1 MRFFGVPP
9 FAGLFRMTSSLSFS
23 ANCQGGNKVSI
34 INLDYLA
41 AYPLLPEVQKAMID
55 AIKTN
60 YANPSSQHQLGDE
73 AVAALQLAREQVARL
88 INSPVEKE
96 VVFTSGGTES
106 VNHAIK
112 GAAFANADKGK
123 HIVTSNIEHNAVLRT
138 LRALKM
144 MDYRVTSVPV
154 DQYGRINP
162 TDVADAIRDDTILV
176 TIMHSNNEIG
186 TIQPIEEIAEITRA
200 KKVIFHSDAVDSV
213 GVVPMDVQRLGVDLL
228 SFAANQ
234 FYGPS
239 GVGGLYIRRG
249 TRIWPLLDGGVQ
261 ENNKRAG
268 TENLIG
274 IIGMGV
280 AAELAE
286 REMEF
291 RIKHVKKLKAKMI
304 GGLQARIEDIYLNGH
319 PELSLPNLVSVS
331 VKYIEGEGIV
341 LMLDEENIAVST
353 RSACAAGA
361 LQASHVLLSIGR
373 DFADAQ
379 GTLVI
384 TFGRDTT
391 EAEIDRFLNVL
402 EEVVR
407 TLRNMSPLYI
417 KAKQEKS
424 EGAAAS

>member
-1 MRFFGVPP
+1 M
-9 FAGLFRMTSSLSFS
+9 
-23 ANCQGGNKVSI
+23 SI

-41 AYPLLPEVQKAMID
+41 ANPLLPEVQEAMIE
-55 AIKTN
+55 AIKKN

-73 AVAALQLAREQVARL
+73 AVAALQLAREQVAGL
-88 INSPVEKE
+88 INSPVLKE
-96 VVFTSGGTES
+96 VIFTSGGTES
-106 VNHAIK
+106 INHAVK
-112 GAAFANADKGK
+112 GVAFANANKGK

-138 LRALKM
+138 LRVLKM
-144 MDYRVTSVPV
+144 MDYKVTSVPV
-154 DQYGRINP
+154 DEQGRVNP
-162 TDVADAIRDDTILV
+162 DDVAAAIRDDTILV

-186 TIQPIEEIAEITRA
+186 TIQPIEEIAQITRD

-213 GVVPMDVQRLGVDLL
+213 GVVPIDVQELGVDLL

-249 TRIWPLLDGGVQ
+249 TRIWPLIDGGVQ

-268 TENLIG
+268 TENLLG

-280 AAELAE
+280 AAEIAAE
-286 REMEF
+286 EMEF
-291 RIKHVKKLKAKMI
+291 RIKHALKLKQKLI
-304 GGLQARIEDIYLNGH
+304 EGFQSRIEDIFINGH
-319 PELSLPNLVSVS
+319 PEFSLPNLVSVS
-331 VKYIEGEGIV
+331 VQYIEGEGIV

-353 RSACAAGA
+353 KSACAAGA

-384 TFGRDTT
+384 TSGRDTT
-391 EAEIDRFLNVL
+391 EADIERFLEVL
-402 EEVVR
+402 EEVVQ

-417 KAKQEKS
+417 KAMQEKA
-424 EGAAAS
+424 EGVALR

>member
-1 MRFFGVPP
+1 MYQLRSRTRRG
-9 FAGLFRMTSSLSFS
+9 SL
-23 ANCQGGNKVSI
+23 GGNSVSI
-34 INLDYLA
+34 LNLDHLA
-41 AYPLLPEVQKAMID
+41 ANPLLPEVQDAMIE
-55 AIKTN
+55 AIKKN
-60 YANPSSQHQLGDE
+60 YSNPSSQHQLGDE
-73 AVAALQLAREQVARL
+73 AVAALQQAREQVARL
-88 INSPVEKE
+88 INSPVLKE

-106 VNHAIK
+106 INHAVK
-112 GAAFANADKGK
+112 GVAFANESKGK

-144 MDYRVTSVPV
+144 MDFRVTSVPV
-154 DQYGRINP
+154 DEYGRVDPN
-162 TDVADAIRDDTILV
+162 DLADAIRDDTILV

-186 TIQPIEEIAEITRA
+186 TIQPIEEIGEITRA

-213 GVVPMDVQRLGVDLL
+213 GVVPMDVQKLGVDLL

-280 AAELAE
+280 AAEFAT

-291 RIKHVKKLKAKMI
+291 RIKHALKLKQKLTE
-304 GGLQARIEDIYLNGH
+304 GLQSRIEDILINGH
-319 PELSLPNLVSVS
+319 PELALPNLVSVS

-391 EAEIDRFLNVL
+391 EAEIDRFLKVL
-402 EEVVR
+402 EEVVQ

-417 KAKQEKS
+417 KARQEKA

>member
-1 MRFFGVPP
+1 M
-9 FAGLFRMTSSLSFS
+9 
-23 ANCQGGNKVSI
+23 SI

-41 AYPLLPEVQKAMID
+41 ANPLLPEVQEAMID
-55 AIKTN
+55 AIKKN
-60 YANPSSQHQLGDE
+60 YANPSSQHQLVDE

-96 VVFTSGGTES
+96 VVFTSSGTES
-106 VNHAIK
+106 VNHAVK
-112 GAAFANADKGK
+112 GVALANANKGK

-144 MDYRVTSVPV
+144 MDYRVTSVSV
-154 DQYGRINP
+154 DEYGRVDP
-162 TDVADAIRDDTILV
+162 KDVADAIRDDTILV

-186 TIQPIEEIAEITRA
+186 TIQPIEEIAQITRA

-213 GVVPMDVQRLGVDLL
+213 GVVPIDVQELGVDLL

-280 AAELAE
+280 AAQLAE

-291 RIKHVKKLKAKMI
+291 RIKHAKKLKDRISA
-304 GGLQARIEDIYLNGH
+304 GLRARIEDIYINGH
-319 PELSLPNLVSVS
+319 PEHSLPNLVSVS

-391 EAEIDRFLNVL
+391 EAEIDRFLDVL
-402 EEVVR
+402 EEVVQ

-417 KAKQEKS
+417 KAKQEKA